1 MKPIKFVLFLS
12 AYLFLSMFQNSSA
25 QIVNTRP
32 SELPDSLKQD
42 PEWVIFTSDF
52 NGLKSFTYQR
62 ITQQYLTNENQ
73 YYLDTK
79 IDTSYLIFK
88 EDSLRANTF
97 HAQYYAD
104 PQGNKPFLKGSKM
117 ERLPLHIELDN
128 QGKVKQL
135 VNWKMYRDEFM
146 VGLSAQVK
154 SNLINS
160 TLFNEKKEE
169 LNNEEVIRSMVMED
183 LLYLFGFYGD
193 TLNMNAEY
201 LRVKRMTSPFS
212 NENLEVLGNLKLE
225 YPFGSKNTIKLSAQN
240 KAGALDKQKLLQECV
255 QYYKAR
261 NPDDMSRT
269 EITNVSLNSE
279 QEYRYNVKGNIMV
292 IATFSDVLVVN
303 WQSRGNIR
311 SFVFYDYKEKTE
323 AERLASSKKPLN
335 GDNRSKAKNGS
346 SAGNGINGSKKG
358 KSSSDSTKAVI
369 KTNKKSPKTTNK

>member
-1 MKPIKFVLFLS
+1 MKLNTLILFLITS
-12 AYLFLSMFQNSSA
+12 CFGSLVQNSSA

-42 PEWVIFTSDF
+42 PEWVIFNSDF
-52 NGLKSFTYQR
+52 NSLKTFTYQR

-79 IDTSYLIFK
+79 IDTSYLVFK
-88 EDSLRANTF
+88 EDSLNVNTF
-97 HAQYYAD
+97 YAQYYAD
-104 PQGNKPFLKGSKM
+104 PQGLKPFLKGSKM
-117 ERLPLHIELDN
+117 ERLPMHIELDQ
-128 QGKVKQL
+128 QGKVARL
-135 VNWKMYRDEFM
+135 LNWKLYRDEFM

-154 SNLINS
+154 SNLIN
-160 TLFNEKKEE
+160 TAMFNEKKEE

-201 LRVKRMTSPFS
+201 LRVKRLTSPFS

-225 YPFGSKNTIKLSAQN
+225 YPYGSKNTIKLSAQN

-255 QYYKAR
+255 QYYKSR
-261 NPDDMSRT
+261 NPDNMSRT

-279 QEYRYNVKGNIMV
+279 QEFRYNVKGNIMV
-292 IATFSDVLVVN
+292 VATFSDILVVN

-311 SFVFYDYKEKTE
+311 SFVFYDYKEKSE
-323 AERLASSKKPLN
+323 AERSATLN
-335 GDNRSKAKNGS
+335 RVKN
-346 SAGNGINGSKKG
+346 ATNKNV
-358 KSSSDSTKAVI
+358 DSTQPMKSTK
-369 KTNKKSPKTTNK
+369 KTKNPSRANKTQ

>member
-1 MKPIKFVLFLS
+1 MKPNTFILFLITCFFGS
-12 AYLFLSMFQNSSA
+12 LLQNSSA

-42 PEWVIFTSDF
+42 PEWVIFNSDF
-52 NGLKSFTYQR
+52 NVLKTFTYQR

-79 IDTSYLIFK
+79 IDTSYLVFK
-88 EDSLRANTF
+88 ADSLKTNTF
-97 HAQYYAD
+97 YAQYYSD
-104 PQGNKPFLKGSKM
+104 PQGLKPFLKGSKM
-117 ERLPLHIELDN
+117 ERLPMHIELDQ
-128 QGKVKQL
+128 QGKVARL
-135 VNWKMYRDEFM
+135 LNWKLYRDEFM

-154 SNLINS
+154 SNLIN
-160 TLFNEKKEE
+160 TAMFNEKKEE

-225 YPFGSKNTIKLSAQN
+225 FPYGSKNTIKLSAQN

-255 QYYKAR
+255 QYYKSR
-261 NPDDMSRT
+261 NPDNMSRT

-279 QEYRYNVKGNIMV
+279 QEFRYNVKGNIMV
-292 IATFSDVLVVN
+292 VATFSDILVVN

-311 SFVFYDYKEKTE
+311 SFVFYDYKEITE
-323 AERLASSKKPLN
+323 SERKIPA
-335 GDNRSKAKNGS
+335 
-346 SAGNGINGSKKG
+346 
-358 KSSSDSTKAVI
+358 
-369 KTNKKSPKTTNK
+369 KKSIKQQ

>member
-1 MKPIKFVLFLS
+1 MKSIKSALLIT
-12 AYLFLSMFQNSSA
+12 AYLILCSLQTGFA

-52 NGLKSFTYQR
+52 NALKSFTYQR

-79 IDTSYLIFK
+79 IDTAYLIFK
-88 EDSLRANTF
+88 EDSIRSNTY

-104 PQGNKPFLKGSKM
+104 PQGTKPFLKGSKM

-146 VGLSAQVK
+146 LGLSAQVK

-225 YPFGSKNTIKLSAQN
+225 YPYGSKNTIKLSAQN

-255 QYYKAR
+255 QYYKSR
-261 NPDDMSRT
+261 NPDNMSRT
-269 EITNVSLNSE
+269 EITNVNLNSE

-292 IATFSDVLVVN
+292 VATFSDVLVVN

-323 AERLASSKKPLN
+323 AERLASSKKTN
-335 GDNRSKAKNGS
+335 GVTQKNNTPSK
-346 SAGNGINGSKKG
+346 
-358 KSSSDSTKAVI
+358 STKTSS
-369 KTNKKSPKTTNK
+369 KTNKKSTKSPKK

>member
-1 MKPIKFVLFLS
+1 MRYNKFVTFLFACLC
-12 AYLFLSMFQNSSA
+12 LSMFHISSA

-88 EDSLRANTF
+88 EDSIKSNTF
-97 HAQYYAD
+97 YAQYYAD

-128 QGKVKQL
+128 QGKIKQL
-135 VNWKMYRDEFM
+135 LNWKMYRDEFM
-146 VGLSAQVK
+146 LGLSAQVK

-201 LRVKRMTSPFS
+201 LRVKRMNSPFS

-261 NPDDMSRT
+261 NPDELSRT

-311 SFVFYDYKEKTE
+311 SFVFYDYSEKTE
-323 AERLASSKKPLN
+323 AERLASQKKKASITTQNKPNTDSKSRN
-335 GDNRSKAKNGS
+335 SKDSKSKNK
-346 SAGNGINGSKKG
+346 APNTLKSK
-358 KSSSDSTKAVI
+358 
-369 KTNKKSPKTTNK
+369 